1 MALLYGRAGR
11 LTAKNDGF
19 RPGQSQ
25 NFIWHFD
32 FFKFFTNAGSWRE
45 AYAHDAA
52 GLPISGCLE
61 LLAAASGQGCE
72 VTISLLFWL

>member
-1 MALLYGRAGR
+1 M
-11 LTAKNDGF
+11 N
-19 RPGQSQ
+19 S
-25 NFIWHFD
+25 WHFD

>member
-32 FFKFFTNAGSWRE
+32 FFKFFTGGGWAEVYAADADGTTTAGS
-45 AYAHDAA
+45 
-52 GLPISGCLE
+52 LE
-61 LLAAASGQGCE
+61 MLAAASGQGCE
-72 VTISLLFWL
+72 VR